1 MRYVNR
7 CNFTLIV
14 ITTLV
19 WPRSCFSY
27 LWTCWRS
34 LRFVW
39 SFFSCCCCA
48 GDVIKIDPAIN
59 LDLETL
65 WWVFDANDGNCFCRC
80 LECKTKLSIAK
91 SISFV
96 FLSLGGKMFSL
107 PVGVWKKQMWKNQ
120 PNYEYR
126 WSSVF
131 AILVFM
137 VSPIQGLKN
146 IKVKQLFFNQ
156 NSGLY

>member
-7 CNFTLIV
+7 CNFTLVV

-39 SFFSCCCCA
+39 SFFSCCCCCA

-120 PNYEYR
+120 P
-126 WSSVF
+126 
-131 AILVFM
+131 
-137 VSPIQGLKN
+137 IQGLKN